1 LLQNNRHTKALAEFL
16 GIEHSKIHSVVT
28 FRSDCEFETPMPPNV
43 LDRGYGAHI
52 KSKDQVLFTDEQVND
67 ICEAI

>member
-1 LLQNNRHTKALAEFL
+1 
-16 GIEHSKIHSVVT
+16 
-28 FRSDCEFETPMPPNV
+28 MPPNV